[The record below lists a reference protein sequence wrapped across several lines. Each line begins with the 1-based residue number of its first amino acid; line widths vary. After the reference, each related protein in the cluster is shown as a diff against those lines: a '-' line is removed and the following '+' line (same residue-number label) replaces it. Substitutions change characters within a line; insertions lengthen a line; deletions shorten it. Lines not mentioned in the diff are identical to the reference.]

1 MRRLVLSLILAFA
14 ASNIAHA
21 AEPTTDID
29 AATAPAEQMNEAT
42 PTMVA
47 PDGAQDA
54 HPPTNRVGEAV
65 PPMEAAEPHDATPAP
80 QTAGAPEA
88 AEDDAT
94 TTARFTIT
102 DEEADK
108 WLGRAVYSSDGS
120 ELGEIVSL
128 QRDPDGSLQQV
139 KADIGGFLG
148 FGETRILI
156 APHQI
161 QDVTADRLVLKHTE
175 AEAQELP
182 AIDADE

>member
-54 HPPTNRVGEAV
+54 QPPTNRVGEAV
-65 PPMEAAEPHDATPAP
+65 PPMEAAEPHDTTPAP
-80 QTAGAPEA
+80 QTAGAPDA
-88 AEDDAT
+88 AEDAT

-108 WLGRAVYSSDGS
+108 WLGRAVYSSDGN

-128 QRDPDGSLQQV
+128 QRDPDGFLQQA

-156 APHQI
+156 APDQI
-161 QDVTADRLVLKHTE
+161 QDVTEDRLVLKLTE

>member
-21 AEPTTDID
+21 AEPTTDLD

-54 HPPTNRVGEAV
+54 QPPTNRVGEAV
-65 PPMEAAEPHDATPAP
+65 PPMEAAEPHDTTPAP
-80 QTAGAPEA
+80 QTAGAPEPA
-88 AEDDAT
+88 VDD
-94 TTARFTIT
+94 TTARFTVT

-108 WLGRAVYSSDGS
+108 WLGRAVYSSDGN
-120 ELGEIVSL
+120 ELGEVVSL
-128 QRDPDGSLQQV
+128 QRDPDGFLKQV

-156 APHQI
+156 GPDQI
-161 QDVTADRLVLKHTE
+161 KDVTEDRMVLTLTE